1 VQIQKHLVASIEY
14 TLTDD
19 GGQVIDTSEGRGPLT
34 YLHGAGN
41 LIPGLESD
49 LEGKGVGDEFKTRI
63 EPADAYGE
71 RNDAMVQDVPRDQLP
86 GDMEIQVG
94 MQFQAQGP
102 GGMQVVTV
110 AGIEGDTVKMDG
122 NHPLAG
128 VTLNF
133 DVKIVDIR
141 EATAE
146 EKEHGHVHGEGGHQ
160 H

>member
-1 VQIQKHLVASIEY
+1 MQITKHNVASIEY

-19 GGQVIDTSEGRGPLT
+19 GGQVIDTSEGRAPLT
-34 YLHGAGN
+34 YLYGAGN

-49 LEGKGVGDEFKTRI
+49 LEGKSVGDEFKTRI

-71 RNDAMVQDVPRDQLP
+71 RNDAMIQDVARDQLP
-86 GDMEIQVG
+86 GDLDIQVG

-102 GGMQVVTV
+102 SGVQVVTV
-110 AGIEGDTVKMDG
+110 VGIEGDTVKMDG

-133 DVKIVDIR
+133 AVKVVDVR

-146 EKEHGHVHGEGGHQ
+146 EVEHGHVHGEGGHQ

>member
-1 VQIQKHLVASIEY
+1 MQITKHSVASIEY

-19 GGQVIDTSEGRGPLT
+19 GGQVIDTSEGRGPLE

-41 LIPGLESD
+41 LIPGLESQ
-49 LEGKGVGDEFKTRI
+49 LEGKSAGDEFQSRI

-71 RNDAMVQDVPRDQLP
+71 RDDRMVQDVPRSQLP
-86 GDMEIQVG
+86 AEVDVTVG

-102 GGMQVVTV
+102 AGVQVVTV
-110 AGIEGDTVKMDG
+110 VGVEGDTVKMDG

-133 DVKIVDIR
+133 DVKVVEVR

-146 EKEHGHVHGEGGHQ
+146 EVEHGHVHGAGGQHQ
-160 H
+160 

>member
-1 VQIQKHLVASIEY
+1 VQIAKQVVASLEY

-19 GGQVIDTSEGRGPLT
+19 KGEVIDASEGRGPLT

-41 LIPGLESD
+41 LIPGLESELD
-49 LEGKGVGDEFKTRI
+49 GKAVGDALKTRI

-71 RNDAMVQDVPRDQLP
+71 RHDEMVQDVPRGQLP

-94 MQFQAQGP
+94 MQFQAQTP
-102 GGMQVVTV
+102 GGVQVMTV
-110 AGIEGDTVKMDG
+110 VGVDGDTVKMDG

-128 VTLNF
+128 VALNF
-133 DVKIVDIR
+133 DVKVVDVR

-146 EKEHGHVHGEGGHQ
+146 ELEHGHVHGPGGHQ

>member
-1 VQIQKHLVASIEY
+1 MQITKHNVASIEY

-19 GGQVIDTSEGRGPLT
+19 GGTVIDTSEGRGPLT

-41 LIPGLESD
+41 LIPGLEAD
-49 LEGKGVGDEFKTRI
+49 LEGKSAGDAFKSRI
-63 EPADAYGE
+63 EPANGYGE
-71 RNDAMVQDVPRDQLP
+71 RNDAMIQDVPRSQLP
-86 GDMEIQVG
+86 PEVDVQVG

-102 GGMQVVTV
+102 GGVQVVTV
-110 AGIEGDTVKMDG
+110 VGVEGDTVKMDG

-133 DVKIVDIR
+133 DVTVVEVR

-146 EKEHGHVHGEGGHQ
+146 EIEHGHPHGPDGNDH
-160 H
+160 